1 MFKKDPMDIDAEKTG
16 NYVKR
21 YALMEFYSQT
31 DSPSGN
37 DVRYAYF
44 RIYKRNLLYRLF
56 LAALTARNA
65 GGDGRCRVLD
75 CGCGFASDLEYIV
88 CRLTDY
94 WKKWPPAKNI
104 KYHGID
110 ADERAL
116 AFARK
121 HWTHLS
127 LDAEFRIGDISVCL
141 PYETGYFDIVICS
154 EVVEHLAAPENLL
167 REIRRVLA
175 KDGLLVFTTNNK
187 PTVLG
192 AIKSLFTG
200 RPSAEKER
208 DDPCGADGQS
218 IRAHG
223 HIHMRKARYWENLC
237 KKTGFTIVSFGSYES
252 VQRSGS
258 NTPAS
263 LFLFFFLNFLVSLL
277 PKRIGRYFGCT
288 TVMLLKA

>member
-1 MFKKDPMDIDAEKTG
+1 MNIDDGKAENIVKK
-16 NYVKR
+16 YS
-21 YALMEFYSQT
+21 LMEFYSQT

-37 DVRYAYF
+37 DIRYAYF
-44 RIYKRNLLYRLF
+44 RIYKRKLLYQLF
-56 LAALTARNA
+56 LAALTARKA
-65 GGDGRCRVLD
+65 EGDGPCRILD

-94 WKKWPPAKNI
+94 WKEWPPAKRI

-116 AFARK
+116 AFAHQ
-121 HWTHLS
+121 HWAHLS
-127 LDAEFRIGDISVCL
+127 LDAEFRIGDISRSL
-141 PYETGYFDIVICS
+141 PYETGHFDIVICS

-167 REIRRVLA
+167 REIRRVLI

-192 AIKSLFTG
+192 LIKSLFLG
-200 RPSAEKER
+200 RPAAEKEKNES
-208 DDPCGADGQS
+208 CAADGQS
-218 IRAHG
+218 IHAHG
-223 HIHMRKARYWENLC
+223 HIHMRKAGYWENLC
-237 KKTGFTIVSFGSYES
+237 KKTGFKIVSFGSYES

-263 LFLFFFLNFLVSLL
+263 LFLFFFLNFVVSLL
-277 PKRIGRYFGCT
+277 PRRIGRYFGCT